1 MVSYKLKD
9 HTSKVIKIR
18 TGEAVIKVA
27 NKDEYDQILA
37 SKFEIHGR
45 ALEVSKASKKWTFD
59 TAAALYKDLIKEI

>member
-45 ALEVSKASKKWTFD
+45 ALEVSKASKK
-59 TAAALYKDLIKEI
+59 